1 MRPMALCLLLAGLA
15 ASCAS
20 TKPQYVK
27 EASFSFK
34 ELQDSASPGIGEP
47 LMVKST
53 DGVSLA
59 CYPYLARKPIASLVF
74 VHGGGAYSGAG
85 Y

>member
-1 MRPMALCLLLAGLA
+1 
-15 ASCAS
+15 
-20 TKPQYVK
+20 
-27 EASFSFK
+27 
-34 ELQDSASPGIGEP
+34 
-47 LMVKST
+47 MVKST